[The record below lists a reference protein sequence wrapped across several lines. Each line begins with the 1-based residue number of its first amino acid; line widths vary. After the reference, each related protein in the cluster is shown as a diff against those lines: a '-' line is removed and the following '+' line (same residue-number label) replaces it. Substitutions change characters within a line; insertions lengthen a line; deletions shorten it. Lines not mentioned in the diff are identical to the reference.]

1 MPAFS
6 RTPNDKAFG
15 TASASV
21 RGVIAESVFFFLF
34 LAFALAALRFY
45 AEFDFGR
52 PDLRVGA
59 IGVALSPA
67 VVVYALLRLLVGMLP
82 SFCISV
88 SLVGLLVGIN
98 HTKLAFTG
106 MALSWGD
113 LATTQNVSIVLAYLS
128 WWQIVLTI
136 LTAAAVAILV
146 LIACR
151 REQAIATM
159 RQRIIWLGLLV
170 LTLPVAFQPYLP
182 GGRLKLDDKVA
193 QFLERQGI
201 YYVTGNW
208 RANVSAN
215 GLFFHLVQTSR
226 RPVPAEP
233 KEVQWEMLNAIPQA
247 APVRNEPSHVFF
259 ILCEA
264 CWHDDTHFSEV
275 FDPLRRLHFLSMRGI
290 SPSYG
295 GATVNAAF
303 EMLTAMPARGA
314 LRGVVYQEYG
324 LVMSAGARTVAS
336 ALRLKGYDT
345 YSLHNFL
352 REFWLRHIVLPKFG
366 FDQFIGLEDMHY
378 DGPGPFPTDRILYA
392 RTLDILKRNPDRN
405 AFFNLETVS
414 SHWPYPFNN
423 DSGEGDYRRRLAIAI
438 NDMAAFIESVRSIS
452 PDAMFVVYGD
462 HKPALTKFFFETGV
476 LPANMFLKTGDRAED
491 YVFHRELDQH
501 VLGDVPVWIGGGVRN
516 MDVLRKVQVLSQGK
530 PLYCISAAL
539 DVLALGSQSPASR
552 YSLRNICDSY
562 QANYLESADKMPAW
576 MYSAMLFNPDRPEW

>member
-1 MPAFS
+1 MPAFF
-6 RTPNDKAFG
+6 RTPIDREFQ
-15 TASASV
+15 TASASE
-21 RGVIAESVFFFLF
+21 RGVIAEIAFFVIFLG
-34 LAFALAALRFY
+34 LALAALHLY
-45 AEFDFGR
+45 AEFNFGH
-52 PDLRVGA
+52 PHLRVGA
-59 IGVALSPA
+59 IAVASSPA

-82 SFCISV
+82 AFGISV
-88 SLVGLLVGIN
+88 GLVGLLVGIN

-113 LATTQNVSIVLAYLS
+113 LATTQNMSIVLAYLS
-128 WWQIVLTI
+128 WWQIVLTV
-136 LTAAAVAILV
+136 LAGAAVAVLV

-151 REQAIATM
+151 REQAVATM
-159 RQRIIWLGLLV
+159 RQRIVWLGLLV

-182 GGRLKLDDKVA
+182 NGSLKLEDKVA

-201 YYVTGNW
+201 YYLTGDW

-226 RPVPAEP
+226 RSVPAELT
-233 KEVQWEMLNAIPQA
+233 ELQLAMLKAIPQV
-247 APVRNEPSHVFF
+247 APVQNEPSHVFF

-264 CWHDDTHFSEV
+264 CWHDDTHFSNA
-275 FDPLRRLHFLSMRGI
+275 FDPLRRLDFLPMRSV
-290 SPSYG
+290 SPAYG

-303 EMLTAMPARGA
+303 EMLTAMPSRGA

-324 LVMSAGARTVAS
+324 LVMAAGARTLPS

-345 YSLHNFL
+345 YSLHNFQ

-392 RTLDILKRNPDRN
+392 HALDILKRNQDRK

-423 DSGEGDYRRRLAIAI
+423 DSGEGDYGRRLEVAI
-438 NDMAAFIESVRSIS
+438 NDMAAFIESVRLIS
-452 PDAMFVVYGD
+452 PNALFVVYGD

-491 YVFHRELDQH
+491 FVFHRELDQH
-501 VLGDVPVWIGGGVRN
+501 VLGDVPVWIGGGVRD
-516 MDVLRKVQVLSQGK
+516 MDVLRQVQVLSAGK

-539 DVLALGSQSPASR
+539 DVLALGSQSPAAR
-552 YSLRNICDSY
+552 YSLHNICDSY

-576 MYSAMLFNPDRPEW
+576 MYSAMLFNPDRSE